1 MQNKTKPKDNQDSFN
16 RVWQHFIVE
25 KHTKSVGFAPGGKL
39 GTRCRYRTDNG
50 LNGCAI
56 GCQLPDRNA
65 KRADK
70 MKEGAIDSVLRKSR
84 VIAQWFSNVNGD
96 LLCQLQDAHDTRFE
110 TLGNAL
116 ANIAKDFN
124 LTVPKQ
130 ST

>member
-39 GTRCRYRTDNG
+39 GTRCRYRTDDG

-70 MKEGAIDSVLRKSR
+70 MKEGAIESVLAHSD
-84 VIAQWFSNVNGD
+84 VIKAWFSNVEEN
-96 LLCQLQDAHDTRFE
+96 LLCALQTAHDTGFHE
-110 TLGNAL
+110 MKKEL
-116 ANIAKDFN
+116 
-124 LTVPKQ
+124 
-130 ST
+130 